1 MERSNVRYEVLVG
14 EDERVPAEPVTLTM
28 VEPPPAY
35 PGTNQHQASSD
46 QVESAQNMKLPT
58 YVEATSLP
66 SYEEAE
72 RTKVHPDPEVGGE
85 SRPVLSD
92 REVSR
97 DIIGTDSMFLCA
109 FVLAFFFNWIGLL
122 FAICFFNTI
131 AGRCGALSGLGLS
144 IVKWVAIFK
153 HNKWAEGYAQE
164 DSFIWWLLML
174 CGLFVFLRGAIHYA
188 KVKYDWHRSRQQRG
202 YMFTL

>member
-35 PGTNQHQASSD
+35 PGQENAHEQTEHL
-46 QVESAQNMKLPT
+46 QNMKLPT
-58 YVEATSLP
+58 YMEATTLP

-72 RTKVHPDPEVGGE
+72 RTKKNIDSENASTLGPFGGRSLLL
-85 SRPVLSD
+85 SR
-92 REVSR
+92 EM
-97 DIIGTDSMFLCA
+97 IGTDSMFLCA
-109 FVLAFFFNWIGLL
+109 FLMAFFFNWIGLL
-122 FAICFFNTI
+122 FAFCFFNTL

-164 DSFIWWLLML
+164 DSFLWWLLML
-174 CGLFVFLRGAIHYA
+174 CGLFIFLRGAIHYA
-188 KVKYDWHRSRQQRG
+188 RVKYEWHRSQRSN
-202 YMFTL
+202 MFTI

>member
-35 PGTNQHQASSD
+35 PGQEANLD
-46 QVESAQNMKLPT
+46 QTEPVQNMKLPT
-58 YVEATSLP
+58 YVEATTLP

-72 RTKVHPDPEVGGE
+72 RTKLQTENEDDSCSTIQDRGQY
-85 SRPVLSD
+85 S
-92 REVSR
+92 REVL
-97 DIIGTDSMFLCA
+97 GTDSMFLCA
-109 FVLAFFFNWIGLL
+109 FILAFFFNWIGLL

-153 HNKWAEGYAQE
+153 HNKWAEGYAHE

-174 CGLFVFLRGAIHYA
+174 CGLFIFLRGAIHYA
-188 KVKYDWHRSRQQRG
+188 KVKYEWNRSSRQQA

>member
-1 MERSNVRYEVLVG
+1 MERSNVRYEVLTG
-14 EDERVPAEPVTLTM
+14 EDERVPAEPVTLTL

-35 PGTNQHQASSD
+35 DGCVNQASAD
-46 QVESAQNMKLPT
+46 GGQNLKLPT

-72 RTKVHPDPEVGGE
+72 RTKMMMEPEVE
-85 SRPVLSD
+85 NDCQRMLTN
-92 REVSR
+92 RQVSR
-97 DIIGTDSMFLCA
+97 ELIGTDSMFLCA

-153 HNKWAEGYAQE
+153 HNKWAEGYAEE

-174 CGLFVFLRGAIHYA
+174 CGMFVFLRGAIHYA
-188 KVKYDWHRSRQQRG
+188 KVKYDWHRSSQQRA
-202 YMFTL
+202 YMFTI